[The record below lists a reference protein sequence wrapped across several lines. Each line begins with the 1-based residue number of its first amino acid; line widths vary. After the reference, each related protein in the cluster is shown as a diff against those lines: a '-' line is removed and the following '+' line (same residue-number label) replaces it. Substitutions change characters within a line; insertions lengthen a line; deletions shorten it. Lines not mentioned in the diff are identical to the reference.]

1 CGTRGRLRWSATR
14 STTWSRSGA
23 EMLRVGR
30 IPYLNCEP
38 FFHGLRGVELVDLI
52 PRRLGEA
59 MAEGQLDAGPLSLMD
74 YLRLAPARTPLSSG
88 IGCPTG
94 ARSVLVFSDRPLS
107 ALDGARVGI
116 TEETSTSVELLR
128 VLLALRYEVEPGA
141 WVTAAEPCDAVLLIG
156 DQAIRRLTGGPP
168 ARYVAD
174 LGLEWREGTG
184 LPFVFAR
191 WAVASRVPGGGR
203 WPSGAPS
210 KPRGTRRSTA
220 GWARCLR
227 SRPAG
232 ASWAGPARRSS
243 RTCATSRS
251 ASARTKRRAPRSSS
265 ACGA

>member
-1 CGTRGRLRWSATR
+1 
-14 STTWSRSGA
+14 
-23 EMLRVGR
+23 MLRVGR

-38 FFHGLRGVELVDLI
+38 FFHGLQGVELVDLI

-74 YLRLAPARTPLSSG
+74 YLRLEPGLTPLPYG

-107 ALDGARVGI
+107 ALGGARVGI

-128 VLLALRYEVEPGA
+128 VLLALRYEVEPAA

-168 ARYVAD
+168 GRYVAD
-174 LGLEWREGTG
+174 LGLEWREWTG

-191 WAVASRVPGGGR
+191 WAVSSRVPVVER
-203 WPSGAPS
+203 RAFEAALDVALD
-210 KPRGTRRSTA
+210 RGMDALAAIAATRRDL
-220 GWARCLR
+220 GWTSAQIESYLRNFAFRLGPDEEKGAAEFIRLR
-227 SRPAG
+227 SLIRP
-232 ASWAGPARRSS
+232 SL
-243 RTCATSRS
+243 C
-251 ASARTKRRAPRSSS
+251 
-265 ACGA
+265 